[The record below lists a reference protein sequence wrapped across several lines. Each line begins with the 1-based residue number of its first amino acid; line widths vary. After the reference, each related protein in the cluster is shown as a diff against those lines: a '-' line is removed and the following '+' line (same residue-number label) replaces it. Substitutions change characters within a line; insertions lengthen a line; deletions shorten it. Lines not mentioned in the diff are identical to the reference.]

1 MAVGQESDSDRLSP
15 PADDNDIEP
24 KEGWFGRWFP
34 ALKWVRSSPS
44 KLRDA
49 EEEFIGYCDTPC
61 SRAWYVDIGTVVNGN
76 PCRIWTRKF
85 GSDKSNKAP
94 LVMVHGMA
102 AGVAFFALNVGDLAA
117 ERDVYAFDLPGF
129 ARSSRP
135 QFSKKAEEV
144 ERHYVDAME
153 EWRKKVGLEKMNLLG
168 HSFGGYLSAAYA
180 LRHPDRV
187 RHLILVDPWGFLERP
202 PDYESKR
209 RIPWY
214 FKALFHVFRHFNPL
228 AVVRI
233 LGPWGERAITR
244 VRPDISRKFRGM
256 FPSEEE
262 NMRVV
267 PGYMY
272 HCNAQ
277 TPSGESAFHSLMS
290 GFAWAKEPMFPR
302 LSGLDPAVPVTA
314 LYGGDSWVTTI
325 AQEEFEAVRGGEGR
339 YTKVLAIPDAGHH
352 VYSDQSEDFNEE
364 VNAACDWSEE
374 NRAKKDNVVAAQ
386 SET

>member
-1 MAVGQESDSDRLSP
+1 MAVQGQESDRLSQS
-15 PADDNDIEP
+15 DDGATDIEP

-49 EEEFIGYCDTPC
+49 EEKFISYCDTP
-61 SRAWYVDIGTVVNGN
+61 SRGWYVDIGDVINGN
-76 PCRIWTRKF
+76 PCRVWTRKF
-85 GSDKSNKAP
+85 GAKDPSKATGGRVP

-102 AGVAFFALNVGDLAA
+102 AGVAFFALNVGELAGKGS
-117 ERDVYAFDLPGF
+117 RDVYALDLPGF

-135 QFSKKAEEV
+135 QFSKKPKEV
-144 ERHYVDAME
+144 EKQYVDAIE

-187 RHLILVDPWGFLERP
+187 QHLILVDPWGFLERP

-209 RIPWY
+209 QIPWY
-214 FKALFHVFRHFNPL
+214 FKALFQIFRHFNPL

-233 LGPWGERAITR
+233 LGPWGERTITR
-244 VRPDISRKFRGM
+244 VRPDISHKFQGM

-290 GFAWAKEPMFPR
+290 GFAWAKDPMFPR
-302 LSGLDPAVPVTA
+302 LSGLDPDVPVTA
-314 LYGGDSWVTTI
+314 LYGGESWVTTI
-325 AQEEFEAVRGGEGR
+325 GQEEFEAVREGRGR
-339 YTKVLAIPDAGHH
+339 YTRVKAIPNAGHH
-352 VYSDQSEDFNEE
+352 VYADQNEDFNKE
-364 VNAACDWSEE
+364 VNAACEWSEK
-374 NRAKKDNVVAAQ
+374 NRAKT
-386 SET
+386 E